1 MSSKLEADMCCRL
14 SAGLAESNGS
24 VLPGTG
30 VDKGGSGGPA
40 PQWPGKKGFFL
51 LK

>member
-30 VDKGGSGGPA
+30 VDKGAQGAQPPNGLA
-40 PQWPGKKGFFL
+40 KKVFL